1 VQHVSLANPRT
12 LASHGQQSLKAALSR
27 NRTGTAYAAN
37 QRAGNIPWGG
47 CPVPDLKEAAMLH
60 LRTVDLTGTPANDA
74 EPLVL
79 PYMKPAEQPFPRLIG
94 LEFTEATP
102 TRLRATLA
110 PRNELCRSGN
120 ALHGGVIMSL
130 ADIVASCG
138 AWLNLPEGA
147 NTTTIESKT
156 NFIGAAKEGE
166 PLFAESVPLHV
177 GKRSS
182 VWQTT
187 ITRADGKLVAMV
199 IQTQMVI

>member
-1 VQHVSLANPRT
+1 
-12 LASHGQQSLKAALSR
+12 
-27 NRTGTAYAAN
+27 
-37 QRAGNIPWGG
+37 
-47 CPVPDLKEAAMLH
+47 MLH
-60 LRTVDLTGTPANDA
+60 LRALPTGAEPANDS
-74 EPLVL
+74 ELPVI
-79 PYMKPAEQPFPRLIG
+79 PYMKPAEQPFPKLIG

-110 PRNELCRSGN
+110 ARNELCRSGN

-182 VWQTT
+182 VWQTS
-187 ITRADGKLVAMV
+187 ITRGDGKLVAMV